1 MILKK
6 AKNLCHVIG
15 DRGFDP
21 RGDVLDLIL
30 EDKILLLQLRSS
42 WARRFEM
49 LRLSTLAS
57 ERYTSIRLHEALQV
71 SQFLRRPFVGYI
83 HRFILV
89 NDEIVLT

>member
-21 RGDVLDLIL
+21 RGDILGLIL
-30 EDKILLLQLRSS
+30 EDQILLLQLRSS

-49 LRLSTLAS
+49 LRLSTLAG

-71 SQFLRRPFVGYI
+71 LQMFVSHKRSLRSSF
-83 HRFILV
+83 
-89 NDEIVLT
+89 